1 MTSPGGQTPLR
12 QSLAALTRV
21 GVVPDIGP
29 VLETQ
34 TDRVERQLRESV
46 LDEIPAF
53 SESGNPDVLPQLAE
67 HAAMHIREIKR
78 LLGGGH
84 TGEFDFVRTHARR
97 RAEQKF
103 PLEATLHAYRCG
115 HKVFARWIRDA
126 ALSTG
131 NSEDQQTAQKII
143 AAIADFAI
151 EYTNTISTIA
161 TSEYVSRTRRLAE
174 AEGDLRT
181 ELMNVLLGGYDESD
195 GRVARILRRAGYLEQ
210 RQSYCVAVSQPTE
223 PAEMDNPGRAQR
235 LADAISQSV
244 SGLPVRTLTGIREN
258 LVVAVF
264 SATRRLS
271 GWTAPEATLAESV
284 RSALWKIG
292 PYATIGLS
300 GDVPST
306 SHVPRAFNEA
316 RLALDFADIR
326 NRVLRSSDI
335 SIRQMV
341 LRTAQDNLPAT
352 LPGWVA
358 DFLAADKKAKGSLID
373 TLRAYADADM
383 NTIRAAQKLSVHPNT
398 VYSRL
403 QRVKDAS
410 GLDALKFHALTELL
424 LAADYERV

>member
-1 MTSPGGQTPLR
+1 MSRPAGQTLLR
-12 QSLAALTRV
+12 QSLAALARV

-29 VLETQ
+29 VLNTQ
-34 TDRVERQLRESV
+34 TEIVEQRLREAV

-67 HAAMHIREIKR
+67 HTAMHIGEIRR

-115 HKVFARWIRDA
+115 HKIFSRWIRDA
-126 ALSTG
+126 ALL
-131 NSEDQQTAQKII
+131 NEKQDARQII
-143 AAIADFAI
+143 AAVADFAI

-210 RQSYCVAVSQPTE
+210 RKSYCVAVSQPTE

-244 SGLPVRTLTGIREN
+244 SRLPIRSLTGIREN

-271 GWTAPEATLAESV
+271 GWTAPQATLAESV

-326 NRVLRSSDI
+326 NRVLRISDI

-341 LRTAQDNLPAT
+341 LRTAQDNMQST

-383 NTIRAAQKLSVHPNT
+383 NTIRAAEKLSVHPNT

-403 QRVKDAS
+403 QRVKDAT
-410 GLDALKFHALTELL
+410 GLDALKFHVLSELL
-424 LAADYERV
+424 LAADYERI